1 MKLKIKLISEQ
12 TMFDVNI
19 TDGRTLKDLYEEL
32 ADLQGSSFILL
43 GNRIIQKAVV
53 ERIEAE

>member
-19 TDGRTLKDLYEEL
+19 TDGRTLQDLYEEL

>member
-12 TMFDVNI
+12 KMFDVNI
-19 TDGRTLKDLYEEL
+19 NDGRTLKDIYDEL
-32 ADLQGSSFILL
+32 TDLQVSSFILL
-43 GNRIIQKAVV
+43 GDRIIQKSVV

>member
-1 MKLKIKLISEQ
+1 MKLKIKLISEP

-19 TDGRTLKDLYEEL
+19 TDGRTLQDLYEEL